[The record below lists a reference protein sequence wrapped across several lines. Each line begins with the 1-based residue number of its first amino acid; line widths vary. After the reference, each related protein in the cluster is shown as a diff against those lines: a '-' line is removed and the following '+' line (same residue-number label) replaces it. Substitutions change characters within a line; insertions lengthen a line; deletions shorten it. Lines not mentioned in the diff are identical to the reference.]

1 MFLFVTHREA
11 FAARGRAAGTRL
23 HGGTRASAAGEPT
36 SRAEI
41 AARGPE
47 EATGSLSP
55 GRVGR
60 EEAGEGRPQS
70 GGRGG
75 GVHKLRAPQPRS
87 AEVSATGAQGAPA
100 PAIVAGPCGRRLRA
114 GPSPRT
120 PQPAW
125 PAPGAAAAGTRT
137 SCRRG
142 RVHPGGRP
150 PAAVIVRRAPPT
162 SAVPAASGPGCGLR
176 AAGLARA
183 RRRWRA
189 RGPPRA
195 AGARARQ
202 AAADRGPSHQRW
214 RGAEGGRSRRV
225 GGERA
230 PGRRGRLDARPER
243 HSRGEQ
249 RRRAGGGRVPAP
261 RLLRPAPR
269 SPQLLRPRRDQPPP
283 RLASGKCGTPPP
295 LPGPGPGPRQGEPGH
310 SLGTAENHSP
320 LQRPSRDLRPR
331 ARPRPA
337 RSAREAGA
345 QRGGPQAGPRRPAQK
360 PCLTWACGQSRSP
373 SCTTKPSAGRRAT
386 AEWRGMVP
394 GEWNAEGRRQAHPR
408 SQQQM
413 AGDPWHRFLRSL
425 WEARLGLRR
434 RVENVLQRHLPRR
447 HPHFGL
453 LA

>member
-36 SRAEI
+36 SRAKI

-47 EATGSLSP
+47 EAMGSLSP

-75 GVHKLRAPQPRS
+75 GEVHKLRAPQPRS

-100 PAIVAGPCGRRLRA
+100 PAIVAGPCGRRLPA

-162 SAVPAASGPGCGLR
+162 SAVPAASGPGCGLQ

-214 RGAEGGRSRRV
+214 RGAEGGRSRR
-225 GGERA
+225 GGWGARSGSPRPPRRPSGAPLARRA
-230 PGRRGRLDARPER
+230 AAQSGRRPRP
-243 HSRGEQ
+243 
-249 RRRAGGGRVPAP
+249 
-261 RLLRPAPR
+261 RPAPSSPR
-269 SPQLLRPRRDQPPP
+269 SPLSAAAAPAPGPAASEAGEREVRDTTAPP
-283 RLASGKCGTPPP
+283 RAWA
-295 LPGPGPGPRQGEPGH
+295 GPSAGEPGH

-360 PCLTWACGQSRSP
+360 RCLTWACGQSRSP
-373 SCTTKPSAGRRAT
+373 SCATKPSAGRRAT
-386 AEWRGMVP
+386 AEWRAMVP

-434 RVENVLQRHLPRR
+434 RVENVLQRHLPR
-447 HPHFGL
+447 HPPFGL